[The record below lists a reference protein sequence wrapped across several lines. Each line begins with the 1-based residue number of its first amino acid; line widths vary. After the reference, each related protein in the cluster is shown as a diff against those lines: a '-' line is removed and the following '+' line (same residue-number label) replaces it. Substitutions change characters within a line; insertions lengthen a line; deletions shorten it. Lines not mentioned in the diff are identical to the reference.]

1 MNKTSQAKPETAS
14 SKPEV
19 SVGISETNTDMAGLS
34 CKPIKRVFFLKTSK
48 TGSTTVANIMA
59 RFAFKHNL
67 DALLGFGFYNDKSA
81 STQNFDKFFTEFDE
95 ILFLGE
101 QPNGALFF
109 TGDYLP
115 FSPQNCYLGR
125 DIKPKLT
132 FDMSFVHLRY
142 KREMTETLIKP
153 GHKRITILRDRSY
166 RKASSILL
174 TLRLLE
180 RDPIK
185 QFKSTWKYYNV
196 MLKGFRQKLPSYDE
210 DDPDFIAEITEFLKR
225 PDSYLSGLR

>member
-67 DALLGFGFYNDKSA
+67 DALLGFGFYNDESA
-81 STQNFDKFFTEFDE
+81 SIQIFDRFFTEFDE

-153 GHKRITILRDRSY
+153 GHKRITILRNQGQRD
-166 RKASSILL
+166 ASSFNLAHFE
-174 TLRLLE
+174 T
-180 RDPIK
+180 P
-185 QFKSTWKYYNV
+185 
-196 MLKGFRQKLPSYDE
+196 
-210 DDPDFIAEITEFLKR
+210 
-225 PDSYLSGLR
+225 